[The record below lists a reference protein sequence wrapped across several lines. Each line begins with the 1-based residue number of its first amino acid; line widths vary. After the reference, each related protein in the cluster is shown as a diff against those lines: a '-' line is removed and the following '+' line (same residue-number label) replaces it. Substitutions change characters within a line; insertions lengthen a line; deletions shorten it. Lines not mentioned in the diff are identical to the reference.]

1 MKLWF
6 DTESQ
11 KIVNQDELVCEYD
24 SWLKEMEAENGLRY
38 MIENHEDFTF
48 EAFAANCETAW
59 NGTLIPIKNAENYVR
74 RCDT

>member
-6 DTESQ
+6 DCESQ

-38 MIENHEDFTF
+38 MIANHEDFTF
-48 EAFAANCETAW
+48 EAFITNCTTAW
-59 NGTLIPIKNAENYVR
+59 NGTLIPIYNAENYVR